1 VMTDFE
7 DQLRAAM
14 NASVASRQPP
24 PGLVELVRRRRRRH
38 FARVTVTSAA
48 VVLAAAAAI
57 PPARSALL
65 DRGAGPAMSS
75 AFPAPGSFGDGQSY
89 GCGAQTLGALDP
101 DWRQGATHAGPVW
114 IINNGIAP
122 DFRFANPDGTLKA
135 VPLIVLVR
143 DGTTAWVSPEGP
155 QGQYF
160 RFLPTVNGTDQY
172 TLRDGTTDAT
182 FTSCAA
188 KAAMFGSGL
197 TEYYIGVIVSG
208 PRCIPVDVRTS
219 ATGKPVR
226 ASLRFGSCASGR

>member
-38 FARVTVTSAA
+38 KTWVAVTSAA
-48 VVLAAAAAI
+48 VVLAVAAAI

-65 DRGAGPAMSS
+65 DRGAGPAISPPS
-75 AFPAPGSFGDGQSY
+75 AVPGSVGHGQYY
-89 GCGAQTLGALDP
+89 GCGAQTLGALGP

-114 IINNGIAP
+114 IISNGIAP
-122 DFRFANPDGTLKA
+122 DFRFASPDGTLNA

-143 DGTTAWVSPEGP
+143 DNTTARVTP
-155 QGQYF
+155 QGPGRQSF
-160 RFLPTVNGTDQY
+160 RFLPGFNSTNKY
-172 TLRDGTTDAT
+172 TLRDGATDAT
-182 FTSCAA
+182 FTSCSP
-188 KAAMFGSGL
+188 KTAMFGSGL
-197 TEYYIGVIVSG
+197 TEYYIGVIVTG

-219 ATGKPVR
+219 ATGTPIR
-226 ASLRFGSCASGR
+226 ASLRLGSCTSGK

>member
-14 NASVASRQPP
+14 NASVASRRPP

-38 FARVTVTSAA
+38 FARVTVTAAA

-65 DRGAGPAMSS
+65 DRGAGPAMSP

-89 GCGAQTLGALDP
+89 GCGAQTLGALGP
-101 DWRQGATHAGPVW
+101 HWRQGATHAGPIW
-114 IINNGIAP
+114 IISNGTAP
-122 DFRFANPDGTLKA
+122 DIRFANPDGTLKA

-143 DGTTAWVSPEGP
+143 DNATVWLRPEGP
-155 QGQYF
+155 ARGNL
-160 RFLPTVNGTDQY
+160 RFLARFNSTNRY
-172 TLRDGTTDAT
+172 TLRDGATDAT
-182 FTSCAA
+182 FTSCSA

-197 TEYYIGVIVSG
+197 TEYYIGVIVTG

-226 ASLRFGSCASGR
+226 VSLPFGSCASGR